1 MNIEND
7 FSKLTGAAFPVIMA
21 PMFLVSN
28 FEMLC
33 AAIDKQ
39 IVGTFPTLN
48 FRKPG
53 ELEDIFD
60 KLNSYQ
66 KQQNS
71 KTVFGVNL
79 IVQETNPLYREHLKV
94 CIEKKCMFYITS
106 LGNPKTVIEEAHKY
120 GGKVFCDVT
129 NLKHAAKAAAVG
141 CDGFIAVGQGAGGHA
156 GPFPLSILVPAL
168 KREFPEIPVV
178 AAGGVA
184 TGNSLLSMLAL
195 GASAVSIG
203 TRFIASTE
211 AAVSDAYKNAIVEM
225 GMNDIVM
232 TERISGTPLAIM
244 NTDYAK
250 KIGLKQN
257 FFERFLNEH
266 RHSKKLFKTFTQ
278 LKGLKNLEHA
288 VMPGS
293 YKTLWSAGQS
303 IELIESV
310 KP

>member
-1 MNIEND
+1 M
-7 FSKLTGAAFPVIMA
+7 M
-21 PMFLVSN
+21 
-28 FEMLC
+28 C
-33 AAIDKQ
+33 AAIDKN

-48 FRKPG
+48 FRKQG
-53 ELEDIFD
+53 ELAEIFD
-60 KLNSYQ
+60 RLNTYQ
-66 KQQNS
+66 KSQNGT
-71 KTVFGVNL
+71 TVFGVNL
-79 IVQETNPLYREHLKV
+79 IVQETNPLYRQHLKI

-106 LGNPKTVIEEAHKY
+106 LGNPNDVIEEAHSY
-120 GGKVFCDVT
+120 GAKVFCDVT
-129 NLKHAAKAAAVG
+129 NMKHAAKAAAVG

-156 GPFPLSILVPAL
+156 GPFPLSVLIPSL
-168 KREFPEIPVV
+168 KREFPNVPVV

-184 TGNSLLSMLAL
+184 TGNAILSMLAL

-211 AAVSDAYKNAIVEM
+211 ASVSDAYKNAIVEM

-232 TERISGTPLAIM
+232 TERISGTPLSIM

-250 KIGLKQN
+250 QIGLKQN
-257 FFERFLNEH
+257 FIERFLNGH

-303 IELIESV
+303 VEMIESI
-310 KP
+310 KPCRTIIDDLISETKIAFEELKSQFQL